1 MKSQRVALV
10 TGFLALGVAA
20 CGDDVQI
27 VEPTPPPPPPL
38 VVSMSPQSA
47 TVEIGGTV
55 NFAVQ
60 ASGGGTGIAATWTC
74 ASSNTGVATTSGT
87 ATGCAATGV
96 AAGGVTITAAITKG
110 GETSNAASSLDVVAE
125 MTGDPAFI
133 VISSIGT
140 GAEEGIQPAQGWGG
154 RLEVGVN
161 VERGD
166 QTLERVLL
174 LVDGEIVNYQSFGG
188 YMGMTPPED
197 DAAEQAVHTFTL
209 TFNTAKYD
217 ETTGTPKYMNGDH
230 VLSAE
235 LQIAGSATI
244 SSNEQTVLFYNL
256 DGLHVTADFPGNSAM
271 NPETGDLWYGG
282 PDSGDFTIG
291 AIPVTYS
298 GGAAAESVTLLSVC
312 GGDAM
317 TDDEAPYEFTLDCD
331 ESGSVDPIFSIAAGG
346 EALLRLAPV
355 NSSIFPLNL
364 DFVGPPAPHFNRQP
378 QRT

>member
-133 VISSIGT
+133 LIGSDY
-140 GAEEGIQPAQGWGG
+140 GWGHG
-154 RLEVGVN
+154 
-161 VERGD
+161 
-166 QTLERVLL
+166 
-174 LVDGEIVNYQSFGG
+174 
-188 YMGMTPPED
+188 
-197 DAAEQAVHTFTL
+197 
-209 TFNTAKYD
+209 
-217 ETTGTPKYMNGDH
+217 
-230 VLSAE
+230 
-235 LQIAGSATI
+235 
-244 SSNEQTVLFYNL
+244 
-256 DGLHVTADFPGNSAM
+256 
-271 NPETGDLWYGG
+271 
-282 PDSGDFTIG
+282 
-291 AIPVTYS
+291 
-298 GGAAAESVTLLSVC
+298 
-312 GGDAM
+312 
-317 TDDEAPYEFTLDCD
+317 
-331 ESGSVDPIFSIAAGG
+331 
-346 EALLRLAPV
+346 
-355 NSSIFPLNL
+355 
-364 DFVGPPAPHFNRQP
+364 HFR
-378 QRT
+378 